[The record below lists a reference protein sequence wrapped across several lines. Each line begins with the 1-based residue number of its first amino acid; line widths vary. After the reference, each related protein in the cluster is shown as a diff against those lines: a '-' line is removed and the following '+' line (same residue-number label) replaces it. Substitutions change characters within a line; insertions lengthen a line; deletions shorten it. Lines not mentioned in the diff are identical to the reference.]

1 MVTGD
6 HALTA
11 EAIARKCGIIT
22 TPTRREVAA
31 EYGCTEAEV
40 AFDDPAVQA
49 LVISGEMINEIQT
62 DAEWDIVRPLLPP
75 RSSLP
80 CLLFS
85 AVTFSVL
92 LCGYRR
98 VLERCRVGHRARPLF
113 SWSCTTPL
121 PVALCGYSL

>member
-62 DAEWDIVRPLLPP
+62 DAEWDIVRPPFYPSLT

-80 CLLFS
+80 CLFFF
-85 AVTFSVL
+85 VVIVV
-92 LCGYRR
+92 Y
-98 VLERCRVGHRARPLF
+98 CRI
-113 SWSCTTPL
+113 
-121 PVALCGYSL
+121 SLS